1 MAHKKESKSKAKQH
15 TKDLVGGMKSSNT
28 QSKTPISTLYPK
40 KVTVGSSRTSP
51 AYMQKGTHSPSKS
64 HRPQKFLLSV
74 TDPGGPPEEPVS
86 GPEHLT
92 SEIASYDA
100 GEWNTR
106 NRSYE
111 EEYATYQNVVTAHNV
126 WGEQKSI
133 WDTAS
138 ENYTR
143 DTGKNVKTTSKYNRD
158 VSSFLRGLKGK
169 VTQKQAKSLRG
180 SRNSRT
186 RLGGSRG

>member
-1 MAHKKESKSKAKQH
+1 MAKKETKAKQH
-15 TKDLVGGMKSSNT
+15 TRDLVGGMKSSNS

-51 AYMQKGTHSPSKS
+51 AYMNKGTHNPSKS

-74 TDPGGPPEEPVS
+74 TDPGNAPEEPIS
-86 GPEHLT
+86 PAEHLT
-92 SEIASYDA
+92 TEIVSYDA
-100 GEWNTR
+100 GEGEWNTR

-111 EEYATYQNVVTAHNV
+111 EEHATYLNVVSAHNV
-126 WGEQKSI
+126 WGEEKSI

-138 ENYTR
+138 SNYTR
-143 DTGKNVKTTSKYNRD
+143 DTGKNTATTSKYNRD

>member
-1 MAHKKESKSKAKQH
+1 MAKKETKAKQH
-15 TKDLVGGMKSSNT
+15 TRDLVGGMKSSNS

-51 AYMQKGTHSPSKS
+51 AYMNKGTHSPSKS

-74 TDPGGPPEEPVS
+74 TDPGNAPEEPIS
-86 GPEHLT
+86 PAEHLT
-92 SEIASYDA
+92 TEIASYDA
-100 GEWNTR
+100 GEG
-106 NRSYE
+106 E
-111 EEYATYQNVVTAHNV
+111 
-126 WGEQKSI
+126 WGEEKSI

-138 ENYTR
+138 SNYTR
-143 DTGKNVKTTSKYNRD
+143 DTGKNTATTSKYNRD